1 MSAKLNSCHIT
12 NILHASAQLISSEA
26 VSLRILLERTLEHVF
41 GRTSQTLLAAG
52 LDLKSKPLAEEV
64 QGVNDQTDDT
74 RALLRCVET
83 VSISYLL
90 PVSHSSWRRSTY
102 ERSRL
107 WSSRLLWRR
116 LVSGSPGKSQHAN

>member
-52 LDLKSKPLAEEV
+52 FDLKSKPLAEEV
-64 QGVNDQTDDT
+64 QGVNDQTQMT
-74 RALLRCVET
+74 QGRYCVASKPFQSVICFPFPIAPGEG
-83 VSISYLL
+83 L
-90 PVSHSSWRRSTY
+90 PTKDLDCGV
-102 ERSRL
+102 
-107 WSSRLLWRR
+107 
-116 LVSGSPGKSQHAN
+116 LVCFGGDW